1 MPCTDVET
9 MRHIGCRMAA
19 AQAASMFWKI
29 LDGMRQHHLSCLY
42 LTIQEE
48 ASWEAL
54 GICRMTQFDAGA
66 INRELGL
73 VLPEAVRPR
82 GRGCLR

>member
-1 MPCTDVET
+1 

-19 AQAASMFWKI
+19 AQATSVFWKI
-29 LDGMRQHHLSCLY
+29 LDGMRQHHFSCLN

-48 ASWEAL
+48 ASLEAL
-54 GICRMTQFDAGA
+54 GIWGMTQFDAGA

-73 VLPEAVRPR
+73 VLTEAVQPR